1 VTEVSLTANKL
12 LLALYLDME
21 AGPGTE
27 WALETD
33 PEGTLFVY
41 VVQGEGIF
49 GKDTV
54 ETIPAKHALLFG
66 KGRRFRVRA
75 SGSGIRFLLLSAKPL
90 GEPIAWGGPI
100 VMNTR
105 EELDTAFRELNE
117 GTFIK
122 H

>member
-1 VTEVSLTANKL
+1 MGV
-12 LLALYLDME
+12 
-21 AGPGTE
+21 GPGVE

-33 PEGTLFVY
+33 PEETLFVY
-41 VVQGEGIF
+41 IVEGEGAF
-49 GKDTV
+49 GAV
-54 ETIPAKHALLFG
+54 AEETIPAKHALLFDE
-66 KGRRFRVRA
+66 GRQFRVRA

-105 EELDTAFRELNE
+105 GELDTAFRELNE
-117 GTFIK
+117 GTFVK